1 MPRERRRRSRRSNP
15 RRFRIIAAV
24 AVVLIII
31 LFGSVRGLAG
41 FYTDYLWFKSLH
53 QSGVWSGVL
62 GAKVALAA
70 IFTTIFFLLLW
81 TNLYV
86 ADRLAPTFRMGGHED
101 ELVVRFQEIVGPRM
115 GLVRFVLSAVF
126 AVIAGIG
133 VSSQWNNWIL
143 FTHRVDFATRDATFH
158 TNVGFYVFQLP
169 FLSFVLGWLFASLAV
184 ILVVT
189 AVAHYFN
196 GGIQVQGPGPLS
208 SRVSPGVKA
217 HLSVLLGVLALVKT
231 GQYWLQRYQ
240 LVFSTRG
247 TVNGATYTDV
257 NVQLKAI
264 YLLVLIS
271 LFAFALFIV
280 NIWRR
285 GWVLPVLAVGLWA
298 FVAIVAGVAVP
309 AFVQRVRVQPAES
322 SMERPYIKHNIDATR
337 QAYGLQNIA
346 VQSFPDDGK
355 LDATALRDNSQTVQN
370 VRLWDPSTMNS
381 IFTRLQGIRSF
392 YNIPDVDVDRY
403 SLNGSSNNTQVLL
416 SARTLDPTKLPQS
429 SWEATH
435 LAYTHGYGSIMAPA
449 NAASNGQPAFIN
461 RDIPVQTLAG
471 APKVTQPEVYI
482 GEGQGGYAIVKTK
495 RQEIDYTDK
504 SNQTKYTT
512 YTGKD
517 GVTIGSGI
525 GGFLRKAAFWLRFG
539 DINPLISSNITPES
553 KVIYERD
560 VKTRVQK
567 LAPFLKLDADPYTII
582 GANGHLQYIV
592 DAYTTTGNYPNSQGA
607 DTSDE
612 PDGSGLAGSFNYVRN
627 SVKAVV
633 DTYDGTVT
641 FYIVDQ
647 GDPII
652 RAYAKA
658 FPHLFTTKIPA
669 ELRKHFRYPEDLFR
683 VQTNMYGRYH
693 LTNPDDFYTKAD
705 AWQVSADP
713 NQAAGNTVV
722 DRNGVIVPRGHTM
735 DPYYLLM
742 RLPQDQQESFLTLR
756 PFVPEQGN
764 DATKQVLTAFMT
776 AQSDPSNYGK
786 LRLFTLP
793 GNNLPSGPY
802 NIVANMMQDSNVSRL
817 QSLLCN
823 NKSGG
828 DGTTGGSECDFGN
841 TLLIPIDNSLLYVR
855 PWYVK
860 ASGNALPE
868 LDEVIVGYQNANG
881 NTRVA
886 VETSFRAALVDLF
899 GPNVPLTLEANPKAQ
914 ITTQTGQSLGS
925 GGSGSTSTTSP
936 GSSTTSSTTLPPTG
950 SSQRDLIAQINAAFD
965 KADSDLKAGDL
976 AAYAADVAKA
986 QTLARQLQAK
996 LNSTTSTTVAK

>member
-1 MPRERRRRSRRSNP
+1 
-15 RRFRIIAAV
+15 
-24 AVVLIII
+24 
-31 LFGSVRGLAG
+31 
-41 FYTDYLWFKSLH
+41 
-53 QSGVWSGVL
+53 
-62 GAKVALAA
+62 
-70 IFTTIFFLLLW
+70 
-81 TNLYV
+81 
-86 ADRLAPTFRMGGHED
+86 
-101 ELVVRFQEIVGPRM
+101 
-115 GLVRFVLSAVF
+115 
-126 AVIAGIG
+126 
-133 VSSQWNNWIL
+133 
-143 FTHRVDFATRDATFH
+143 
-158 TNVGFYVFQLP
+158 
-169 FLSFVLGWLFASLAV
+169 
-184 ILVVT
+184 VVT

-337 QAYGLQNIA
+337 QAYGLQNIS
-346 VQSFPDDGK
+346 VQQFSDDGK

-392 YNIPDVDVDRY
+392 YNVADVDVDRY
-403 SLNGSSNNTQVLL
+403 NLNGSSNNTQVLL

-461 RDIPVQTLAG
+461 KDIPVETLAG

-495 RQEIDYTDK
+495 RQEIDYTDQA
-504 SNQTKYTT
+504 NQTRFTSYN
-512 YTGKD
+512 GKD

-776 AQSDPSNYGK
+776 AQSDPSNYGR

-793 GNNLPSGPY
+793 ANNLPSGPY

-925 GGSGSTSTTSP
+925 GGALGSGGTSTTSP

-996 LNSTTSTTVAK
+996 LNSTTPTTVAK

>member
-1 MPRERRRRSRRSNP
+1 
-15 RRFRIIAAV
+15 
-24 AVVLIII
+24 VVIII
-31 LFGSVRGLAG
+31 MIGSLRGLAG
-41 FYTDYLWFKSLH
+41 FYTDFLWFKSLH

-62 GAKVALAA
+62 GAKVALSL
-70 IFTTIFFLLLW
+70 IFTSLFFILLW

-86 ADRLAPTFRMGGHED
+86 ADRLAPTFRVGGHED
-101 ELVVRFQEIVGPRM
+101 ELVMRFQEIVGPRM
-115 GLVRFVLSAVF
+115 GLVRFALSAVF
-126 AVIAGIG
+126 ALIAGIG

-169 FLSFVLGWLFASLAV
+169 FLAFVAGWLFASLAV

-196 GGIQVQGPGPLS
+196 GGIQIQGPGPLS

-247 TVNGATYTDV
+247 TVDGATYTDV

-271 LFAFALFIV
+271 LFAFGLFIV

-322 SMERPYIKHNIDATR
+322 TMERPYIKHNIDATR
-337 QAYGLQNIA
+337 QAYGLKN
-346 VQSFPDDGK
+346 VQVKSFPNDGK
-355 LDATALRDNSQTVQN
+355 LDAAALTDNKQTVQN
-370 VRLWDPSTMNS
+370 VRLWDPATMQS

-392 YNIPDVDVDRY
+392 YNVADVDVDRY
-403 SLNGSSNNTQVLL
+403 PLASGDSNTQVLL
-416 SARTLDPTKLPQS
+416 AARTLDPTKLPQS

-461 RDIPVQTLAG
+461 RDIPVLTKAG
-471 APKVTQPEVYI
+471 APAVTQPEVYI

-495 RQEIDYTDK
+495 RREIDYTDQ
-504 SNQTKYTT
+504 SNNTKFTSYH
-512 YTGKD
+512 GKD

-525 GGFLRKAAFWLRFG
+525 SGFARKVAFWLRFG

-560 VKTRVQK
+560 VKARVQK
-567 LAPFLKLDADPYTII
+567 LAPFLKLDFDPYTIV
-582 GANGHLQYIV
+582 GQNGHLQYVV
-592 DAYTTTGNYPNSQGA
+592 DAYTTTGNYPNSQSA

-641 FYIVDQ
+641 FYIVDST
-647 GDPII
+647 DPII
-652 RAYAKA
+652 KAYAKA
-658 FPHLFTTKIPA
+658 FPHLFTPESKIPA
-669 ELRKHFRYPEDLFR
+669 DLRAHFRYPEDLFR
-683 VQTNMYGRYH
+683 VETNMYGRYH

-722 DRNGVIVPRGHTM
+722 DRNGVVVPRGHTM

-742 RLPQDQQESFLTLR
+742 RLPGEDQESFLTLR
-756 PFVPEQGN
+756 PYVPEQGN

-776 AQSDPSNYGK
+776 AQSDPSNYGT
-786 LRLFTLP
+786 LNLYTLP

-823 NKSGG
+823 NKAGG

-899 GPNVPLTLEANPKAQ
+899 GPNVPLTLEVSPKAQ
-914 ITTQTGQSLGS
+914 ISGAGSSGSNPS
-925 GGSGSTSTTSP
+925 GGSGSTTTTTP
-936 GSSTTSSTTLPPTG
+936 GSSTTPSTSTTVPPSG
-950 SSQRDLIAQINAAFD
+950 SSQRDLIAQINAAFNQ
-965 KADSDLKAGDL
+965 ADIDLKAGDL
-976 AAYAADVAKA
+976 AAYAQDVQRA

-996 LNSTTSTTVAK
+996 LNPAPTTTVKK